1 VLVVFVARGWGS
13 VLEFWEAVVDGFD
26 MLGFAILYIG
36 GGYRNDRVETRV
48 LTLYNWQSLASKYLK

>member
-1 VLVVFVARGWGS
+1 

-26 MLGFAILYIG
+26 MLRFAILYIG
-36 GGYRNDRVETRV
+36 GGYRSDREETRV